1 VAIFDVAEVVLARQ
15 DAAVSVCAHVRLAV
29 LVVNR
34 VDGIDFTASLD
45 LLARSLH
52 IGGRH
57 ISAHRT
63 VGRGQIDAPVR
74 TVLKEE
80 ARAQDVALVDVK
92 SLTVVAGRCQYC
104 TTRDEMRC

>member
-29 LVVNR
+29 LVVDGVGR
-34 VDGIDFTASLD
+34 VDFIASLD

-57 ISAHRT
+57 ISTHRT

-74 TVLKEE
+74 TVLEEE
-80 ARAQDVALVDVK
+80 ARAQDVALVDVEG
-92 SLTVVAGRCQYC
+92 LAVVAGRCQYC
-104 TTRDEMRC
+104 ITRHEMRC